1 MFNKLQIA
9 LLDLLVEFPK
19 ARRIIA
25 SDIIY
30 ARPSE

>member
-9 LLDLLVEFPK
+9 LPDLLVEFPK
-19 ARRIIA
+19 AKRIIA

-30 ARPSE
+30 VYPPE